1 MKKQYWIILVIV
13 LAALLLGGFAW
24 MRLSSK
30 SSEPASSPNGET
42 EIIPE
47 DPNAP
52 WPDLSPDVS
61 SDEPTSPDST
71 GSGSSGLGT
80 APGTPAPG
88 NTSLPGSTAGSD
100 ASSASSGS
108 ETITGDTS
116 SSGGSTSAGGPV
128 SGGSSSSS
136 GSSDVPDNTPGGGIP
151 SEPDSGT
158 SDDVPV
164 ISEAELHE
172 YELPYIPL
180 S

>member
-24 MRLSSK
+24 MRLSGK

-71 GSGSSGLGT
+71 GSGSSGLGA
-80 APGTPAPG
+80 APVTPAPG
-88 NTSLPGSTAGSD
+88 STSLPGSTAGSD
-100 ASSASSGS
+100 ASSGS
-108 ETITGDTS
+108 ETITGDA
-116 SSGGSTSAGGPV
+116 SSGGSTSASGPV